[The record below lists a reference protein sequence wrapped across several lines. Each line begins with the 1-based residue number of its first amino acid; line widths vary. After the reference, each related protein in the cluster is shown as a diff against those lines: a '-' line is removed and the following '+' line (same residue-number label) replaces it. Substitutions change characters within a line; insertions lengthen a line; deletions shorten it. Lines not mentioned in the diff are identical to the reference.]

1 MLTCSVT
8 VSSDEHNAE
17 IIWKR
22 GDVVVGS
29 DKRISIVN
37 ANESA
42 IIYTSKMI
50 FSGISNTSDSGDYV
64 CEATAIKGSHY
75 SLPVLSESVTIAVQG
90 TTLFVYVHLVF
101 YV

>member
-1 MLTCSVT
+1 MLTCSVA
-8 VSSDEHNAE
+8 VSSSEHNAK

-29 DKRISIVN
+29 DERISIVN

-42 IIYTSKMI
+42 IVYTSKMI
-50 FSGISNTSDSGDYV
+50 FSGINVTSDLGDYV
-64 CEATAIKGSHY
+64 CEATAIKGSRY
-75 SLPVLSESVTIAVQG
+75 SLPVSSESVTIAVQG
-90 TTLFVYVHLVF
+90 TTLFVYAHLVF